1 MANLQ
6 TTYMGLKLK
15 NPLIASSC
23 GLTNS
28 ITNIKTLADN
38 GIGAIV
44 IKSMFEE
51 QIHIE
56 TEKYI
61 KDGNGTVKSYEN
73 APDTLLSKRIY
84 DYDEAYSY
92 IYDYAKTN
100 TLEKYLALINEAK
113 KSVDVPIIAS
123 INCISNY
130 DWQSFAKKIQDA
142 GADAIELNIYILPSD
157 FRRNSEE
164 NEMVY
169 YNIIKEVKKY
179 VTIPVAVKLGYY
191 FTSLAQSLQKL
202 SESGING
209 LVLFNRPYNTDIDI
223 DKVSLSPG
231 NIYSSDFEYNHTLRW
246 VSILSGK
253 MGCDI
258 SASTGVHNWET
269 VIKMLLAGA
278 NTVQM
283 ASVFYKNGFV
293 VVPDF
298 LARING
304 WMKKHNFE
312 SIDDFRGKLSKNN
325 LENPAAIERV
335 QFMKMYSGIE

>member
-6 TTYMGLKLK
+6 TTYMGLKLN

-28 ITNIKTLADN
+28 ISNIKALADN

-44 IKSMFEE
+44 LKSMFEE

-61 KDGNGTVKSYEN
+61 KDGSGSVGTYSN
-73 APDTLLSKRIY
+73 APDTLISKRIY

-92 IYDYAKTN
+92 IYNYAKSN
-100 TLEKYLALINEAK
+100 TLEKYLTLIREAK
-113 KSVDVPIIAS
+113 KAVNVPIIAS
-123 INCISNY
+123 INCVSNY
-130 DWQSFAKKIQDA
+130 DWQLFAKKIQEA
-142 GADAIELNIYILPSD
+142 GADAFELNIYILPSD
-157 FRRNSEE
+157 IRRSAED
-164 NEMVY
+164 NEKVY
-169 YNIIKEVKKY
+169 FDIINEVKKY
-179 VTIPVAVKLGYY
+179 VTIPFSIKLGYY
-191 FTSLAQSLQKL
+191 FTALSQTITKL
-202 SESGING
+202 SASGING

-223 DKVSLSPG
+223 DKIALAPG

-253 MGCDI
+253 VGCDI
-258 SASTGVHNWET
+258 SASTGVHNYET

-278 NTVQM
+278 DTVQL
-283 ASVFYKNGFV
+283 ASVFYKHGFV

-298 LARING
+298 LARIKD
-304 WMKKHNFE
+304 WMRKHNFE
-312 SIDDFRGKLSKNN
+312 TIDDFKGKLSKDK
-325 LENPAAIERV
+325 LENPAALERV
-335 QFMKMYSGIE
+335 QFMKFYSGIE